1 MWISVWS
8 NKTSPRYTGVWGALA
23 AIRGVSPNIF
33 SPNHMGRKRE
43 QPKYI
48 LTKNRLSVD
57 MVCKKM
63 RAQIWGVTIH
73 PSTYS

>member
-57 MVCKKM
+57 MVCKKNACPDM
-63 RAQIWGVTIH
+63 GVNY
-73 PSTYS
+73 PSFHI